1 MRFELAVSLRY
12 FRSRRGEGAVSF
24 ITWIA
29 IGGVM
34 LGVAALVVAMSVM
47 NGYET
52 NLVRA
57 MAGALPH
64 ISLHEMMPDALPPLD
79 KLKPELEDH
88 LHPKVISPYVLHET
102 LLAGPQSGVG
112 GVQGVLVRAIDPEAE
127 THVPGLLAFL
137 DDGSPDWSA
146 LTAPERERRAKALML
161 RLQEHLAP
169 GVAPVLLSRT
179 LAAKLGAKLGD
190 RLVPLRFP
198 QAGEGFSPHPI
209 ATRLQIIGYLTTGI
223 EAFDE
228 LVVMMDIGQVNAIFP
243 GEPLPRSIGMRLQDP
258 LQAGAAAQWL
268 RDRMQQQHRA
278 VFVYSWLES
287 NRGLFQV
294 IRVQKTMLFLVLLL
308 IVLLAFFGMIGALVM
323 LVGEKTR
330 EITILKSLGARERTI
345 SRIFVMQGLLIGL
358 VGTLLGVLL
367 GLAVCWVLATFPVFE
382 IPPGVYPGSDRVPVR
397 VDVLDMLWVVGAT
410 LVICLGATLF
420 PARKATSLKPVD
432 GLRYG

>member
-12 FRSRRGEGAVSF
+12 FRSRRGGGALSF
-24 ITWIA
+24 ITGIA
-29 IGGVM
+29 IGGVT

-64 ISLHEMMPDALPPLD
+64 VSLHEMMPDALPPLAQ
-79 KLKPELEDH
+79 LKPELEAR
-88 LHPKVISPYVLHET
+88 LHPQVIAPYVLHET
-102 LLAGPQSGVG
+102 LLAGPQSGTG
-112 GVQGVLVRAIDPEAE
+112 GVQGVLVRAIDPVADS
-127 THVPGLLAFL
+127 HVAGLLAFL
-137 DDGSPDWSA
+137 DDGSPDWSHLSAAVREKRARA
-146 LTAPERERRAKALML
+146 LLL
-161 RLQEHLAP
+161 RLREHLAP

-179 LAAKLGAKLGD
+179 LAHKLGAKLGD

-198 QAGEGFSPHPI
+198 RQGEGFSPHPM
-209 ATRLQIIGYLTTGI
+209 ATRLQIIGYITTGI

-228 LVVMMDIGQVNAIFP
+228 LVVMMDLGQVHAIFP
-243 GEPLPRSIGMRLQDP
+243 QAELPHSIGLRLHDP
-258 LQAGAAAQWL
+258 LQATAAAHWL
-268 RDRMQQQHRA
+268 RGKMQKEDRP

-287 NRGLFQV
+287 NKGLFQV

-323 LVGEKTR
+323 LVAEKTR
-330 EITILKSLGARERTI
+330 EITILRSLGARERSI
-345 SRIFVMQGLLIGL
+345 RRIFLLQGLLIGL
-358 VGTLLGVLL
+358 VGTVLGLLV
-367 GLAVCWVLATFPVFE
+367 GLAVCWVLATFPVFQ

-397 VDVLDMLWVVGAT
+397 VDLLDLAWVIGST
-410 LVICLGATLF
+410 LVICLSATVF
-420 PARKATSLKPVD
+420 PARKSTNIKPVD

>member
-12 FRSRRGEGAVSF
+12 FRSQRGEGALSF
-24 ITWIA
+24 ITLIA

-47 NGYET
+47 NGYQT

-64 ISLHEMMPDALPPLD
+64 VSLHELLPDALPPLD
-79 KLKPELEDH
+79 QLKPELQAQ
-88 LHPKVISPYVLHET
+88 LHPRVISPYVLHET
-102 LLAGPQSGVG
+102 LLAGPQSGSG
-112 GVQGVLVRAIDPEAE
+112 GVQGVLVRAIDPVAE
-127 THVPGLLAFL
+127 SQVAGLLAFL
-137 DDGSPDWSA
+137 DDGSAGWAA
-146 LTAPERERRAKALML
+146 LPASERQARARALLL
-161 RLQEHLAP
+161 RLQEHIAP
-169 GVAPVLLSRT
+169 GVAPVLLSRA
-179 LAAKLGAKLGD
+179 LAAKLGARLGD

-198 QAGEGFSPHPI
+198 RQGEGFSPHPT

-228 LVVMMDIGQVNAIFP
+228 LVVMMDLGQAHAIFP
-243 GEPLPRSIGMRLQDP
+243 DAELSLSVGLRLNDP
-258 LQAGAAAQWL
+258 LQAGAAATWL
-268 RDRMQQQHRA
+268 RDRMEREHRA

-323 LVGEKTR
+323 LVAEKTR
-330 EITILKSLGARERTI
+330 EITILKSLGARRRSI
-345 SRIFVMQGLLIGL
+345 SRIFLVQGLLIGL
-358 VGTLLGVLL
+358 VGTLLGLL
-367 GLAVCWVLATFPVFE
+367 VGLGVCWVLATFPVFE

-397 VDVLDMLWVVGAT
+397 VDVLDLLWVVGST

-420 PARKATSLKPVD
+420 PARKAMALKPVD
-432 GLRYG
+432 GLRFS